1 MQKRDDNDNLIM
13 QKRADNNNLLKD
25 FTSGAVSDFYSRV
38 GVA

>member
-13 QKRADNNNLLKD
+13 QKRGDNNNLLKD
-25 FTSGAVSDFYSRV
+25 FLSGAVSDFYSRD